1 MDEEDLY
8 PITDYW
14 YEVTDEQIR
23 EHLARPLVARLQMLD
38 EARRFCL
45 MGRKA
50 MIAAERRRAGDRA

>member
-1 MDEEDLY
+1 MDEKDLY

-23 EHLARPLVARLQMLD
+23 EHLARPLAARLQMLD
-38 EARRFCL
+38 EARRFCI

-50 MIAAERRRAGDRA
+50 MIAAERERVKAAP